1 MWERL
6 RFRMVFILLKVQK
19 LIFIKVNN
27 TIDSWFYTIP
37 SGSYC
42 LPLYCMGKIPVLE
55 QCTVSYK
62 EDKNFLAD
70 RLDVYLSKNNNLV
83 FPHRHNFYQMVL
95 FLSGE
100 GMHEIDFRQYAIQR
114 GQVYFMGPGQVHSW
128 MFEGK
133 MTGYIVNFDIDY
145 FKSLLIQPDYIES
158 LNLFSSLNEGVFV
171 LEEDQLAEFSFL
183 FDQLNELNT
192 KPVDI
197 DLKRSL
203 LLYILLKLD
212 QAYVPNF
219 PTKTVDYHL
228 VLIKNFISLVDLNFK
243 ELHLPK
249 EYAELLFV
257 TPNHLNSVCKEYLG
271 AQAGE
276 VIRNRIMLE
285 AKRLLILPDW
295 TISQVSYELN
305 FNDNSYFTKFFK
317 KVEGKT
323 PEEFRKSQWK

>member
-1 MWERL
+1 
-6 RFRMVFILLKVQK
+6 
-19 LIFIKVNN
+19 
-27 TIDSWFYTIP
+27 
-37 SGSYC
+37 
-42 LPLYCMGKIPVLE
+42 MGKIPVLE

-70 RLDVYLSKNNNLV
+70 RLEVYLGKNNNLV
-83 FPHRHNFYQMVL
+83 FPHRHNFYQMLL

-100 GMHEIDFRQYAIQR
+100 GMHEIDFKQYPIER

-145 FKSLLIQPDYIES
+145 FKSLLIQSDYVEN
-158 LNLFSSLNEGVFV
+158 LDLFSSLNEGVFT
-171 LEEDQLAEFSFL
+171 LEEYQVREISSL
-183 FDQLNELNT
+183 FDQLIELSSL
-192 KPVDI
+192 PVAK

-203 LLYILLKLD
+203 LLYILLRFD
-212 QAYVPNF
+212 QAYIPNF
-219 PTKTVDYHL
+219 PAKSIDYHL
-228 VLIKNFISLVDLNFK
+228 VLIKNFISLVDQNFK

-271 AQAGE
+271 TQAGE

-295 TISQVSYELN
+295 TISQVAYELS

-323 PEEFRKSQWK
+323 PEEFRKSQWT

>member
-1 MWERL
+1 
-6 RFRMVFILLKVQK
+6 
-19 LIFIKVNN
+19 
-27 TIDSWFYTIP
+27 
-37 SGSYC
+37 
-42 LPLYCMGKIPVLE
+42 MGKIPVLE

-70 RLDVYLSKNNNLV
+70 RLEVYLGKNNNLV
-83 FPHRHNFYQMVL
+83 FPHRHNFYQMLL

-100 GMHEIDFRQYAIQR
+100 GMHEIDFKQYPIER

-145 FKSLLIQPDYIES
+145 FKSLLIQPDYVEN
-158 LNLFSSLNEGVFV
+158 LDLFSSLNEGVFT
-171 LEEDQLAEFSFL
+171 LEEYQVREISSL
-183 FDQLNELNT
+183 FDQLIELSSL
-192 KPVDI
+192 PVAK

-203 LLYILLKLD
+203 LLYILLRFD
-212 QAYVPNF
+212 QAYIPNF
-219 PTKTVDYHL
+219 PAKSIDYHL
-228 VLIKNFISLVDLNFK
+228 VLIKNFISLVDQNFK

-249 EYAELLFV
+249 EYPELLFV

-271 AQAGE
+271 TQAGE

-295 TISQVSYELN
+295 TISQVAYELS

-323 PEEFRKSQWK
+323 PEEFRKSQWT

>member
-1 MWERL
+1 
-6 RFRMVFILLKVQK
+6 
-19 LIFIKVNN
+19 
-27 TIDSWFYTIP
+27 
-37 SGSYC
+37 
-42 LPLYCMGKIPVLE
+42 MGKIPVLE

-70 RLDVYLSKNNNLV
+70 HLEVYLGKNNNLV
-83 FPHRHNFYQMVL
+83 FPHRHNFYQMLL

-100 GMHEIDFRQYAIQR
+100 GMHEIDFKQYPIER

-145 FKSLLIQPDYIES
+145 FKSFLIQPDYVEN
-158 LNLFSSLNEGVFV
+158 LDLFSSLNEGVFT
-171 LEEDQLAEFSFL
+171 LEEYQVREISSL
-183 FDQLNELNT
+183 FDQLIELSSL
-192 KPVDI
+192 PVAK

-203 LLYILLKLD
+203 LLYILLRFD
-212 QAYVPNF
+212 QAYIPNF
-219 PTKTVDYHL
+219 PAKSIDYHL
-228 VLIKNFISLVDLNFK
+228 VLIKNFISLVDENFK

-271 AQAGE
+271 TQAGE

-295 TISQVSYELN
+295 TISQVAYELS

-323 PEEFRKSQWK
+323 PEEFRKSQWT

>member
-1 MWERL
+1 
-6 RFRMVFILLKVQK
+6 
-19 LIFIKVNN
+19 
-27 TIDSWFYTIP
+27 
-37 SGSYC
+37 
-42 LPLYCMGKIPVLE
+42 MGKIPVLE

-70 RLDVYLSKNNNLV
+70 RLEVYLGKNNNLV
-83 FPHRHNFYQMVL
+83 FPHRHNFYQMLL

-100 GMHEIDFRQYAIQR
+100 GMHEIDFKQYPIER

-145 FKSLLIQPDYIES
+145 FKSFLIQPDYVEN
-158 LNLFSSLNEGVFV
+158 LDLFSSLNEGVFT
-171 LEEDQLAEFSFL
+171 LEEYQVREISSL
-183 FDQLNELNT
+183 FDQLIELSSL
-192 KPVDI
+192 PVAK

-203 LLYILLKLD
+203 LLYILLRFD
-212 QAYVPNF
+212 QAYIPNF
-219 PTKTVDYHL
+219 PAKSIDYHL
-228 VLIKNFISLVDLNFK
+228 VLIKNFISLVDQNFK

-271 AQAGE
+271 TQAGE

-295 TISQVSYELN
+295 TISQVAYELS

-323 PEEFRKSQWK
+323 PEEFRKSQWT